1 LLATALVIV
10 FVDELDVD
18 DDVDDAEPDGDAVA
32 TGALLTNGVGLWAWK
47 PSVAARPATV
57 ADTTMGARFT
67 SCSLGA

>member
-18 DDVDDAEPDGDAVA
+18 GDTDEERDEDAVA
-32 TGALLTNGVGLWAWK
+32 TGARLTNGVGLWAWK

-67 SCSLGA
+67 SCSSGV

>member
-10 FVDELDVD
+10 LVDELDVD
-18 DDVDDAEPDGDAVA
+18 GDADDAEPDEGAAA

-57 ADTTMGARFT
+57 AETTMGARFT
-67 SCSLGA
+67 SCSSGA